1 MQFDKTFTIF
11 INILDYINELNNNP
25 NLREDFSVSKKLIT
39 DTVNA
44 LGYEF
49 INLTNDFVLTFKET
63 GENSYY
69 QLMSNEKE
77 LSIKLLEKCGE

>member
-25 NLREDFSVSKKLIT
+25 DLREDFSVSKKLIT

-44 LGYEF
+44 LGYV
-49 INLTNDFVLTFKET
+49 TV
-63 GENSYY
+63 
-69 QLMSNEKE
+69 
-77 LSIKLLEKCGE
+77 